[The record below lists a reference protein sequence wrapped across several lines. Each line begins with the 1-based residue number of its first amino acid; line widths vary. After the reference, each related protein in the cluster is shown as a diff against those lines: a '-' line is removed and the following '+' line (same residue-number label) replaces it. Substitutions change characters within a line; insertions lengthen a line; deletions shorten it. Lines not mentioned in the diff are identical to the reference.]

1 MPATPDI
8 SALEQ
13 NRRSILAELAAIG
26 DMRPGSLVHRYMKC
40 STPSCRCRQEG
51 DPGHGPYFLLVR
63 NIDGKRT
70 SRSLP
75 TAAAAAVQTQLDE
88 YQRFRRLTAAL
99 VELSEQLADARLRQ
113 TGTNTRAEAR
123 KKPAHRP
130 SPPPSKPSSPV
141 S

>member
-1 MPATPDI
+1 MPATPD
-8 SALEQ
+8 STALEQ
-13 NRRSILAELAAIG
+13 NRRRILAELVAIG

-51 DPGHGPYFLLVR
+51 DPGHGPYFVLVR
-63 NIDGKRT
+63 NVDGKRT

-75 TAAAAAVQTQLDE
+75 APAAATVQAQVEE

-99 VELSEQLADARLRQ
+99 VEVSEQLADARLRQ
-113 TGTNTRAEAR
+113 TGSDTRAEAK
-123 KKPAHRP
+123 KKPAHRR
-130 SPPPSKPSSPV
+130 SPPPSKPNSPA